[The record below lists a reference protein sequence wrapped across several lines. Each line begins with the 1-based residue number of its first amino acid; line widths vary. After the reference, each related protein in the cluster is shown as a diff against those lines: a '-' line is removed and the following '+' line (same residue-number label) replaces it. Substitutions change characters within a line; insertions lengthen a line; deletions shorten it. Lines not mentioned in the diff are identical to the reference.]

1 MKLSKNELK
10 DLVKESYGELLLE
23 QIEINEV
30 RQLAYLGD
38 YCIRLG
44 EVISERTATMRAL
57 TTHALKE
64 DKEFRKYIK
73 DTTITKLN
81 ESAKNKGIKW
91 WLKHGDVPPW
101 VMSGAAGTGK
111 LLKWPS
117 IVTAGW
123 YGVPKVGE
131 WMVDKGKDAVQYIFK
146 TGKDIVTDYGPMV
159 AVGGLGALGAMA
171 LKNKGDLKKTKAQAM
186 RNLKYQTGK
195 SAKKGKKNVKAA
207 GKWAVAK
214 GKEGIKLSK
223 KEWEKYKAWKKKKE
237 AQAAAAG
244 ESGEQLEIPFES
256 YQRINK
262 MTLDEMA
269 PLAAMGQ
276 KALDI
281 INGTEHYQNI
291 PIRENQE
298 MSSTESDIV
307 IVTEIMDS
315 THKVFSEGLGEERL
329 EEWSPL
335 VGAGGGALLGY
346 ILGQG
351 AQGDIG
357 KSMATKYTFEPN
369 VPATADTKAAWDPE
383 AFELEPG
390 DENLSDTDK
399 FIKYGTPKGGDLEKR
414 LATVQKIKDFTK
426 PGNMAMYGAAA
437 GALLSKDDDDEDDDA
452 ARKKGWEDKPIDEAN
467 ELEERIYGGPSMFG
481 LPVPPQSIMAGY
493 TKVKDIV
500 TGKKTILGKDKK
512 KKKTEEAFELNDI
525 TKSLNEIRKDMV
537 NKKFTV
543 KEVRKWMNHLEE
555 NKYKKTYINDAKRVT
570 WFVNNNLSED
580 YDTMPASIRRKREG
594 VNYGRERYLAKEFL
608 KQNNSKALE
617 EKRAKPAGY
626 SPHPLRVAD
635 KVLNPNMMNPNQPDV
650 TDVVKAVKNYK
661 DPYKA
666 VNKAQG
672 TKWYYGEGNLNEE
685 DYESKYHLRG
695 KDTDHSRQVA
705 GEFGSYGKNLYPD
718 YEFQPGTTVSD
729 TLRHDGGSTITHR
742 LFNPDN
748 KNVHTMVK
756 KNVLRGDKGDATI
769 QFKDTDY
776 SDLSNLDTKNLYSDT
791 NLNLYNKYKDSGE
804 LALNNLRNRGA
815 TVHTDKFGRFDWT
828 PPEDFTPMD
837 FKDIDFT
844 SVGFKNPFTAESKKS
859 KNKKVIKESKYSDS
873 RQLQLAGI
881 KSENN

>member
-1 MKLSKNELK
+1 MKLPKNELK
-10 DLVKESYGELLLE
+10 ELVKEAYGEVLLE
-23 QIEINEV
+23 KIEINEA

-38 YCIRLG
+38 YCIQVGQVLA
-44 EVISERTATMRAL
+44 ERSSTMRAL
-57 TTHALKE
+57 TAHALTE
-64 DKEFRKYIK
+64 DKEFRNFI
-73 DTTITKLN
+73 TESTIQLN
-81 ESAKNKGIKW
+81 ESAKKKGIKW
-91 WLKHGDVPPW
+91 WLKKGDVPPW
-101 VMSGAAGTGK
+101 VISGAGATGK

-117 IVTAGW
+117 IATAGW
-123 YGVPKVGE
+123 YGAPHVGN
-131 WMVDKGKDAVQYIFK
+131 WLVDKAKGGINFIFDK
-146 TGKDIVTDYGPMV
+146 GQEVITDYGPLV

-171 LKNKGDLKKTKAQAM
+171 VKNKGDLKKTKDQAI
-186 RNLKYQTGK
+186 RNIKYQTGK
-195 SAKKGKKNVKAA
+195 SAKKGKKNLKKG

-223 KEWEKYKAWKKKKE
+223 KEWAKYKAWKKKKE
-237 AQAAAAG
+237 AAG

-269 PLAAMGQ
+269 PLVAIGS

-281 INGTEHYQNI
+281 INETTHYKNI
-291 PIRENQE
+291 PIKENQE

-307 IVTEIMDS
+307 IVTEIMGS

-329 EEWSPL
+329 EEWSRL
-335 VGAGGGALLGY
+335 GGAIGGGLIGY

-357 KSMATKYTFEPN
+357 KDMATKYTFEPN
-369 VPATADTKAAWDPE
+369 VPATDDTKAAWDPD
-383 AFELEPG
+383 AFEVETG
-390 DENLSDTDK
+390 DEDLSATDK
-399 FIKYGTPKGGDLEKR
+399 FIKYGTQKDDNLLGNRLDTVKNINKYVTPTNTAAA
-414 LATVQKIKDFTK
+414 LAT
-426 PGNMAMYGAAA
+426 A
-437 GALLSKDDDDEDDDA
+437 GYLTGKDDDDEDS
-452 ARKKGWEDKPIDEAN
+452 ARRKGWENRPVEEGD

-493 TKVKDIV
+493 TKVKDLV

-512 KKKTEEAFELNDI
+512 KKRTEEAFELSDI
-525 TKSLNEIRKDMV
+525 TKALNEIRKDMV

-555 NKYKKTYINDAKRVT
+555 NKYKKTYINDAKRVA

-617 EKRAKPAGY
+617 E
-626 SPHPLRVAD
+626 
-635 KVLNPNMMNPNQPDV
+635 M
-650 TDVVKAVKNYK
+650 
-661 DPYKA
+661 
-666 VNKAQG
+666 
-672 TKWYYGEGNLNEE
+672 NEE

-695 KDTDHSRQVA
+695 KDADHSRQVA

-718 YEFQPGTTVSD
+718 VDFNPNTTVSD

-742 LFNPDN
+742 LINPDD
-748 KNVHTMVK
+748 KSVYQMTK
-756 KNVLRGDKGDATI
+756 KNVLSGDKGDASI
-769 QFKDTDY
+769 QFKKKDY
-776 SDLSNLDTKNLYSDT
+776 SDIFNFDKDNLYSQKNID
-791 NLNLYNKYKDSGE
+791 LYNKYKDSGE

-815 TVHTDKFGRFDWT
+815 SIHTPNLGKIDWT
-828 PPEDFTPMD
+828 PPEDFTPLD
-837 FKDIDFT
+837 FKNLDFS
-844 SVGFKNPFTAESKKS
+844 SVGFNNPFKTESKKS
-859 KNKKVIKESKYSDS
+859 KNKKVIKESKYSDT

-881 KSENN
+881 DNKNK